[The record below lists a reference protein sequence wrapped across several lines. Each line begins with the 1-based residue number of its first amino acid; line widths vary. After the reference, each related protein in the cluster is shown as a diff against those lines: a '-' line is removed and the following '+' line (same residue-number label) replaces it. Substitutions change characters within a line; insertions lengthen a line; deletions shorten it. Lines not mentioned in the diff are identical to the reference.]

1 MSDDGFMAGLL
12 DRVLRT
18 PPLPALP
25 AEPGVEVLRPSP
37 GFTKYRL
44 CQWAVG
50 HGVALVFLTI
60 FFSAPALALL
70 AAAGF
75 IGRRPAADA
84 VPEKTIGII
93 GAAVGVLVLIVL
105 AGVAVKL
112 VAGFFMARL
121 DARRRWYILGERTL
135 TIREG
140 IWTVREMTFTY
151 ANIQDIRLG
160 AGILSRA
167 CGIAHLTVETAG
179 GGGGARQGSRPGLQM
194 HRAVLAGLAD
204 APRVRDLLLERQ
216 RLSRLRRQAP
226 APEPA
231 APPVSETA
239 PLDDVLSGLAAEAA
253 GMHAAMRR
261 ACGFS

>member
-1 MSDDGFMAGLL
+1 MSEDGAMAGLL
-12 DRVLRT
+12 DRLLRT
-18 PPLPALP
+18 PPLPAP
-25 AEPGVEVLRPSP
+25 PPEPGVEVLRPAA

-44 CQWAVG
+44 CQWAAG
-50 HGVALVFLTI
+50 HGFALVFLTI

-75 IGRRPAADA
+75 LGQRRTSDMVPANAMGIVA
-84 VPEKTIGII
+84 V
-93 GAAVGVLVLIVL
+93 ALGVLVLLVL
-105 AGVAVKL
+105 SGMVVKL

-140 IWTVREMTFTY
+140 IWSVREMTFTY
-151 ANIQDIRLG
+151 ANIQDIRLS

-179 GGGGARQGSRPGLQM
+179 GGGGAKQGGRPGLQM

-226 APEPA
+226 EAT
-231 APPVSETA
+231 PPPQSEGE
-239 PLDDVLSGLAAEAA
+239 PLDAVLSGLAAEASA
-253 GMHAAMRR
+253 LHSAMRR